1 MLSPKKISNETRQR
15 RKIILFIL
23 LSAFLHLFFVQFLKF
38 PLSVKKKSEPLIVE
52 RIILPDKDK
61 KQVVDDTGKPKDE
74 IPPKDSKYLSKYDR
88 SVKEETKAPVV
99 GKTKNRPNLSLKKP
113 SKKEAK
119 RTPEPA
125 KKRLSMADLTRRP
138 QTQSLPSSEPSAMSD
153 DYLPD
158 VKSGLET
165 SLNTQEFK
173 YYSYF
178 ERIKDR
184 LRMFWEPEL
193 KERIQKLYNRGIDLP
208 NSDVITKLA
217 IVLNKNGEI
226 SKISIIRNSGYI
238 DLDQAAIK
246 AFERASPF
254 PNPPSGMVEKDG
266 TVHLTWSF
274 VLQTGIAD
282 IFVFLSR
289 R

>member
-1 MLSPKKISNETRQR
+1 MLSNETRQR
-15 RKIILFIL
+15 RKIILFIV
-23 LSAFLHLFFVQFLKF
+23 LSALLHLLFVQFLKL
-38 PLSVKKKSEPLIVE
+38 PLGVKRQSEPLIVE
-52 RIILPDKDK
+52 RIILPKDKDK

-74 IPPKDSKYLSKYDR
+74 TPPKDSKYLSKYDR
-88 SVKEETKAPVV
+88 SVKEETKAPIV
-99 GKTKNRPNLSLKKP
+99 GKTKNLPNLELKKP

-119 RTPEPA
+119 RPD
-125 KKRLSMADLTRRP
+125 KKRLSMAGLTRRP
-138 QTQSLPSSEPSAMSD
+138 QTESSPSSEPSAMSD

-193 KERIQKLYNRGIDLP
+193 KERIQRLYNRGVELP
-208 NSDVITKLA
+208 NSDVITKLE
-217 IVLNKNGEI
+217 IILNKNGEI
-226 SKISIIRNSGYI
+226 SKISIVRNSGYI
-238 DLDQAAIK
+238 DLDEAAIK